1 MADEPL
7 LPPPSVPAGERVP
20 SPTRGALIGLASLV
34 VITLLR
40 LGLDRFGG
48 QPTPFFLYLAPVAL
62 GAWHGGLRMG
72 VVTTVVAALLG
83 HYLFV
88 EPRASWALPQS
99 PGAEQLLLFLAQ
111 ALSASLVVAR
121 AAGDRRRA
129 LIGARE
135 GRAALEKL
143 HGVLDAV
150 DDGIVVQDATGRVL
164 YANEMAARTFGFP
177 SVSALR
183 GATAAATLGGV
194 EIFDEERRPLPHERM
209 PGRNARDTRQSVERV
224 LLFRLAATGEE
235 RWCAVRSKPLFNA
248 DGSPSSVISLLHD
261 VTRRRSD
268 EARNAF
274 VARVAQELSSSLD
287 YHETLGKLT
296 RLSVPEIADWAAVDF
311 VEDGRRVRR
320 AVAHAD
326 PAKVAIAEEIERRF
340 PLDPDAKRNAPNVL
354 RTGKP
359 EILSTV
365 SEESMAALARDPEHL
380 ALVRSLGLRSVLA
393 VPIMVRGAPM
403 GVLTFA
409 TAESGRRYGPE
420 DLALATTLAERASVA
435 IEHAV
440 LYREAE
446 RARADAELA
455 NRSKDEFLAMLGHEL
470 RNPLAPILT
479 ALSLVKMRSGAWPE
493 RELAVIERQVKHL
506 VRLVDDLLD
515 VSRITRGR
523 VELKLERLTLAAV
536 VSRAVEMSLPL
547 IEQRAHRL
555 EVDVPSGLALR
566 GDALRLAQVVANLLN
581 NAAKYTEKGGRIEV
595 RGALVGAWVE
605 LRVRDRGIG
614 ITPEMLP
621 RVFELFTQES
631 QAIDRALGGLGLGLA
646 IVKSLVVQHG
656 GEVTAASEGAGLGSE
671 FCVRLPALDERSSA
685 PGDEATTAIVTATT
699 ALRVLVVDDNED
711 AADMLADA
719 LTAMGHEVRKAH
731 DGPTALEIAAE
742 LRPTVAVLDIGLPV
756 MDGHELARRLR
767 AMEGMAG
774 VRIIAV
780 TGYGQDADRRRTT
793 EAGFDAHLV
802 KPVDLDELAAVVA
815 G

>member
-1 MADEPL
+1 MPDEPL
-7 LPPPSVPAGERVP
+7 HPTPSVPAGERVP
-20 SPTRGALIGLASLV
+20 STTRGAVSAAATLAT
-34 VITLLR
+34 ITLLR
-40 LGLDRFGG
+40 LALGRFGDEL
-48 QPTPFFLYLAPVAL
+48 TPFFLYLVPVAL
-62 GAWHGGLRMG
+62 GAWHGGLHVG
-72 VVTTVVAALLG
+72 VVTTVAAALLG
-83 HYLFV
+83 QYFFV
-88 EPRASWALPQS
+88 EPRASWSLPHDQS
-99 PGAEQLLLFLAQ
+99 AEQVLLFLAQ
-111 ALSASLVVAR
+111 ALSASLLVAR

-129 LIGARE
+129 LISVRE
-135 GRAALEKL
+135 GHAALDKL

-150 DDGIVVQDATGRVL
+150 DDGIMVQDATGRVL
-164 YANEMAARTFGFP
+164 YANETAARAFGFP

-183 GATAAATLGGV
+183 GATAAATLSGV

-209 PGRNARDTRQSVERV
+209 PGRNARDTRQSVEMV
-224 LLFRLAATGEE
+224 LLFRVSASGEE

-248 DGSPSSVISLLHD
+248 DGTPSSVISLMHD
-261 VTRRRSD
+261 VTRRRRD
-268 EARNAF
+268 EARRAF

-287 YHETLGKLT
+287 YHETIAKLT

-320 AVAHAD
+320 AVVHAD

-340 PLDPDAKRNAPNVL
+340 PLSSDAKRNAPNIL
-354 RTGKP
+354 RTGEP

-365 SEESMAALARDPEHL
+365 SEESIAALAPDPEHL
-380 ALVRSLGLRSVLA
+380 ALVRALGLRSVLA

-409 TAESGRRYGPE
+409 TAESGRHYGPD

-435 IEHAV
+435 MEHAV

-446 RARADAELA
+446 QARADAELA

-479 ALSLVKMRSGAWPE
+479 ALSLVKMRTGPWPE

-523 VELKLERLTLAAV
+523 VELKLERLALGDV

-555 EVDVPSGLALR
+555 DVEVPPELALR

-581 NAAKYTEKGGRIEV
+581 NAAKYTEKGGSIEV
-595 RGALVGAWVE
+595 RGARVGPWVE

-614 ITPEMLP
+614 ITAAMLP

-646 IVKSLVVQHG
+646 IVKSLVTQHG
-656 GEVTAASEGAGLGSE
+656 GEVSAASEGAGLGSE
-671 FCVRLPALDERSSA
+671 FCVRLPALDEGSSA
-685 PGDEATTAIVTATT
+685 PGDEAVPEPAAATS

-719 LTAMGHEVRKAH
+719 LAAMGHEVRKAH
-731 DGPTALEIAAE
+731 DGPTALEVAAE
-742 LRPTVAVLDIGLPV
+742 QRPTVAVLDIGLPV

-774 VRIIAV
+774 VRLIAV
-780 TGYGQDADRRRTT
+780 TGYGQDADRRRTA

-802 KPVDLDELAAVVA
+802 KPVDLDELATLVA